1 MIETKFKQTEVG
13 LLPEDWETRLV
24 AKAFSFVGNNTCAR
38 ELMSETGIVHNIHY
52 GDILIKYGAVVDIST
67 DNVPF
72 LNESVRLIA
81 KNPLQDGDVLMAD
94 TAEDE
99 TVGKCCEVIGVN
111 DKQVETGLHSF
122 GLRPKD
128 KYAPRFLGY
137 AFNSS
142 QYHDQ
147 LLPHIQGTKV
157 SSVSK
162 AAIGTTYLCCPKD
175 EQEQCA
181 ISEALSDIDELI
193 STLGKL
199 IEKKRNIKVA
209 TMQQLLSGK
218 KRLNGFSG
226 EWIEMKLGE
235 IGNLAMCKRIFQD
248 ETSETGDVP
257 FYKIGTF
264 GKEADA
270 YISWDKYETFK
281 RMYRYPKKGDVLISA
296 AGTIGRTVVFDGEPA
311 YFQDSN
317 IVWLAHE
324 EKVILNRFLYYV
336 YKCIVWN
343 TENTTIARL
352 YNENFNNTSIKFPSN
367 KDEQDAIA
375 AVLSDM
381 DNEIAQLES
390 RKSKYEAIKQGMMQQ
405 LLTGKIR
412 LIN

>member
-1 MIETKFKQTEVG
+1 MIETKFKQTEAG
-13 LLPEDWETRLV
+13 LLPEDWEARLV
-24 AKAFSFVGNNTCAR
+24 SKSFSFIGNNTCAR
-38 ELMSETGIVHNIHY
+38 ELMRETGTVHNIHY
-52 GDILIKYGAVVDIST
+52 GDILIKYGAIVDIT
-67 DNVPF
+67 KEKVPY
-72 LNESVRLIA
+72 LCESVRSFA

-111 DKQVETGLHSF
+111 NKQAETGLHSF
-122 GLRPKD
+122 GLRPND
-128 KYAPRFLGY
+128 KYAPKFLGY

-142 QYHDQ
+142 LYHDQ

-162 AAIGTTYLCCPKD
+162 ASVGKTYLCCPKD
-175 EQEQCA
+175 ENEQRRIA
-181 ISEALSDIDELI
+181 NVLSDIDDLI
-193 STLGKL
+193 STFSKL
-199 IEKKRNIKVA
+199 IEKKNNITTA

-218 KRLNGFSG
+218 KRLSRFSE
-226 EWIEMKLGE
+226 EWIEMELGA

-264 GKEADA
+264 GKEPDA
-270 YISWDKYETFK
+270 YISWEKYETFK
-281 RMYRYPKKGDVLISA
+281 RMYRYPQKGDVLISA
-296 AGTIGRTVVFDGEPA
+296 AGTIGRTVIFDGEPS

-317 IVWLAHE
+317 IVWLAHD
-324 EKVILNRFLYYV
+324 EKIILNRFLYYV

-352 YNENFNNTSIKFPSN
+352 YNENFNKTSIKFPKN
-367 KDEQDAIA
+367 KEEQEAIA
-375 AVLSDM
+375 TVLSDM
-381 DNEIAQLES
+381 DNEITQLES
-390 RKSKYEAIKQGMMQQ
+390 RKKKYEAIKLGMMQQ

-412 LIN
+412 LV